1 MNKTV
6 IARRE
11 KKIMNKT
18 VTARIEKKIFFELS
32 VIKDGFS
39 LAIFN

>member
-11 KKIMNKT
+11 KKFMNKT
-18 VTARIEKKIFFELS
+18 VTARIEKKKFFCTECNKRW
-32 VIKDGFS
+32 VFPRNI
-39 LAIFN
+39 